1 MAGGDSVYALV
12 TDMGLSKPVG
22 RCEER
27 AKNRRNLFDHR
38 PQTHTLGLERG
49 VQRVVVIR
57 LGSEH
62 MIHQRQPALAKPV
75 GIRMSLVE
83 PVAKKSLT
91 LGRIAPEA
99 SSILQS

>member
-1 MAGGDSVYALV
+1 
-12 TDMGLSKPVG
+12 MGFLKPVG
-22 RCEER
+22 RREKR
-27 AKNRRNLFDHR
+27 TKNRGNLLDHR

-49 VQRVVVIR
+49 VQRVVVTR

-62 MIHQRQPALAKPV
+62 LIHQRQPALAKPV

-91 LGRIAPEA
+91 LGWIAPEA
-99 SSILQS
+99 SPILQS

>member
-1 MAGGDSVYALV
+1 
-12 TDMGLSKPVG
+12 MGLSLSIGPT
-22 RCEER
+22 EEC
-27 AKNRRNLFDHR
+27 AEDRRNLLDDC
-38 PQTHTLGLERG
+38 PQTHTLGLECS

-62 MIHQRQPALAKPV
+62 MIDQRQPTLAKPV

-91 LGRIAPEA
+91 LGRITPE
-99 SSILQS
+99 SSPVLQS